1 MHYSLECGSLKI
13 VLSRDPILMK
23 AIQIVHNDYVDRFHK
38 LDLNSE
44 YAIEPR
50 QERVRVFVDMAV
62 ILFKQTFSCHQF
74 QLFVL
79 ESLDD
84 ELAVFCIEEEAS

>member
-1 MHYSLECGSLKI
+1 M
-13 VLSRDPILMK
+13 
-23 AIQIVHNDYVDRFHK
+23 
-38 LDLNSE
+38 
-44 YAIEPR
+44 
-50 QERVRVFVDMAV
+50 FVDMAV
-62 ILFKQTFSCHQF
+62 ILFKQTFSCHQL